1 MSAKKVPKLP
11 KNVPEMPECHEGSAN
26 MCQQRQKYTKRC
38 HERAQRAK
46 DVPKGAEY
54 EQTAQKCHNITFKII
69 FNMIDRKNNLTDSM
83 GWVAKNVVF
92 ENPLVLN
99 QMLTPTHRV
108 GACGKVKTCVFIFVY
123 IFGTLGAFGHSGTL
137 LGTLGHC
144 WHIMAHC
151 WHIVARCDTL
161 LERCWRFWH
170 CHCALL
176 ALLALL
182 GTFFI

>member
-1 MSAKKVPKLP
+1 
-11 KNVPEMPECHEGSAN
+11 

-54 EQTAQKCHNITFKII
+54 GQTAQKCQHIICKII
-69 FNMIDRKNNLTDSM
+69 FNMIDRQKQFDRFDGM
-83 GWVAKNVVF
+83 GRKNVVF
-92 ENPLVLN
+92 ENTLVLI
-99 QMLTPTHRV
+99 QMLTPTPTPTGCCDMWR
-108 GACGKVKTCVFIFVY
+108 CKNFVFLFSCY
-123 IFGTLGAFGHSGTL
+123 IFGTLGTFGHSGTL

-144 WHIMAHC
+144 WHIVAHC

-161 LERCWRFWH
+161 LARCWHFWH
-170 CHCALL
+170 CHCTLL